1 LDFLS
6 DNQSSPGS
14 TTNKLSAELMREI
27 CLEEGA
33 DDSGCVEIE
42 RKALESDREGILRIY
57 PKTRSIIS
65 IIRVMNREN
74 VQSPPRY
81 IANTEFHLTSEKI
94 SEISRKILR
103 RLNKHGIRGVIP
115 PVGFPMDM
123 NRWPDKKIWDISHK
137 LVAVQAGLGHMGINR
152 NVIHPKYGNFILL
165 DSILIDAELD
175 RYNQPLDYNPCIGCQ
190 LCVSVC
196 PVGAIHPDGKLDFLA
211 CFTHNYREFNGG
223 FQDWVEGLV
232 SSKDVKE
239 YRSKFRDS
247 ETASMW
253 QSLSTGANYKSAYC
267 MAVCPAGEDVLH
279 TYIPNRKKYVEQIV
293 KPLREKDEPIY
304 VIQGTR
310 AESVVKRNPN
320 KEARYV
326 HTPYRPTSIS
336 GFLNALNIGI
346 NPEKI
351 KGITMTVHFEFVGKE
366 EVSATLV
373 ISDGK
378 LQIQEGIVG
387 NADLRVH
394 SDSQSWIQIVNGEMQ
409 PAAAMMSGKLKI
421 DGSHELLQRFQ
432 QFFST

>member
-1 LDFLS
+1 MS
-6 DNQSSPGS
+6 NNQSTLGS
-14 TTNKLSAELMREI
+14 TTNKLSAQLLQEI

-33 DDSGCVEIE
+33 DDAGCVEVD
-42 RKALESDREGILRIY
+42 RKALELDREGILRVY
-57 PKTRSIIS
+57 PKARSIIS

-81 IANTEFHLTSEKI
+81 IANAEFHQTSEKI
-94 SEISRKILR
+94 SEISRKIIR
-103 RLNKHGIRGVIP
+103 RLNKFGVRGVIP

-123 NRWPDKKIWDISHK
+123 NRYGDKKIWDISHK

-175 RYNQPLDYNPCIGCQ
+175 RYNQPLDYNPCIRCQ

-196 PVGAIHPDGKLDFLA
+196 PVGAIHPDGKFDFLA
-211 CFTHNYREFNGG
+211 CLTHNYREFLGG
-223 FQDWVEGLV
+223 FQDWVEGVV

-247 ETASMW
+247 ETVSMW

-267 MAVCPAGEDVLH
+267 MAVCPAGEDVLG
-279 TYIPNRKKYVEQIV
+279 TYLPNRKKYVEQLV

-310 AESVVKRNPN
+310 AEFVVKRNPK
-320 KEARYV
+320 KEPRYV
-326 HTPYRPTSIS
+326 HTQYRPTSIS
-336 GFLNALNIGI
+336 AFLNALNIGI

-351 KGITMTVHFEFVGKE
+351 RGITMTIHFEFVGKE
-366 EVSATLV
+366 EVSVTLV
-373 ISDGK
+373 ISGGK
-378 LQIQEGIVG
+378 VQIQEGIVG
-387 NADLRVH
+387 NADLKVH
-394 SDSQSWIQIVNGEMQ
+394 SDSQTWIQIVNGEIQ
-409 PAAAMMSGKLKI
+409 PAEGVMSGKLKI
-421 DGSHELLQRFQ
+421 DGSHELLQRFR

>member
-1 LDFLS
+1 LL
-6 DNQSSPGS
+6 Q
-14 TTNKLSAELMREI
+14 EI

-33 DDSGCVEIE
+33 DDAGCVEVD
-42 RKALESDREGILRIY
+42 RKALELDREGILRVY
-57 PKTRSIIS
+57 PKARSIIS

-81 IANTEFHLTSEKI
+81 IANAEFHQTSEKI
-94 SEISRKILR
+94 SEISRKIIR
-103 RLNKHGIRGVIP
+103 RLNKFGVRGVIP

-123 NRWPDKKIWDISHK
+123 NRYGDKKIWDISHK

-175 RYNQPLDYNPCIGCQ
+175 RYNQPLDYNPCIRCQ

-196 PVGAIHPDGKLDFLA
+196 PVGAIHPDGKFDFLA
-211 CFTHNYREFNGG
+211 CLTHNYREFLGG
-223 FQDWVEGLV
+223 FQDWVEGVV

-247 ETASMW
+247 ETVSMW

-267 MAVCPAGEDVLH
+267 MAVCPAGEDVLG
-279 TYIPNRKKYVEQIV
+279 TYLPNRKKYVEQLV

-310 AESVVKRNPN
+310 AEFVVKRNPK
-320 KEARYV
+320 KEPRYV
-326 HTPYRPTSIS
+326 HTQYRPTSIS
-336 GFLNALNIGI
+336 AFLNALNIGI

-351 KGITMTVHFEFVGKE
+351 RGITMTIHFEFVGEE
-366 EVSATLV
+366 EVSVTLV
-373 ISDGK
+373 ISGGK

-387 NADLRVH
+387 NADLKVH
-394 SDSQSWIQIVNGEMQ
+394 SDSQTWIQIVNGEIQ
-409 PAAAMMSGKLKI
+409 PAEGVMSGKLKI
-421 DGSHELLQRFQ
+421 DGSHELLQRFR

>member
-1 LDFLS
+1 LS
-6 DNQSSPGS
+6 NNQSTLGS
-14 TTNKLSAELMREI
+14 TTNKLSAQLLQEI

-33 DDSGCVEIE
+33 DDAGCVEVD
-42 RKALESDREGILRIY
+42 RKALELDREGILRVY
-57 PKTRSIIS
+57 PKARSIIS

-81 IANTEFHLTSEKI
+81 IANAEFHQTSEKI
-94 SEISRKILR
+94 SEISRKIIR
-103 RLNKHGIRGVIP
+103 RLNKFGVRGVIP

-123 NRWPDKKIWDISHK
+123 NRYGDKKIWDISHK

-175 RYNQPLDYNPCIGCQ
+175 RYNQPLDYNPCIRCQ

-196 PVGAIHPDGKLDFLA
+196 PVGAIHPDGKFDFLA
-211 CFTHNYREFNGG
+211 CLTHNYREFLGG
-223 FQDWVEGLV
+223 FQDWVEGVV

-247 ETASMW
+247 ETVSMW

-267 MAVCPAGEDVLH
+267 MAVCPAGEDVLG
-279 TYIPNRKKYVEQIV
+279 TYLPNRKKYVEQLV

-310 AESVVKRNPN
+310 AEFVVKRNPK
-320 KEARYV
+320 KEPRYV
-326 HTPYRPTSIS
+326 HTQYRPTSIS
-336 GFLNALNIGI
+336 AFLNALNIGI

-351 KGITMTVHFEFVGKE
+351 RGITMTIHFEFVGEE
-366 EVSATLV
+366 EVSVTLV
-373 ISDGK
+373 ISGGK
-378 LQIQEGIVG
+378 VQIQEGIVG
-387 NADLRVH
+387 NADLKVH
-394 SDSQSWIQIVNGEMQ
+394 SDSQTWIQIVNGEIQ
-409 PAAAMMSGKLKI
+409 PAEGVMSGKLKI
-421 DGSHELLQRFQ
+421 DGSHELLQRFR

>member
-1 LDFLS
+1 
-6 DNQSSPGS
+6 
-14 TTNKLSAELMREI
+14 M
-27 CLEEGA
+27 EEGA

-42 RKALESDREGILRIY
+42 RKALESDREGILRVY
-57 PKTRSIIS
+57 PRTRSIIS

-74 VQSPPRY
+74 LQSPPRY
-81 IANTEFHLTSEKI
+81 IANTEFHLTNEKI

-103 RLNKHGIRGVIP
+103 RLNEHGVRGVIP

-123 NRWPDKKIWDISHK
+123 NSWPNKKIWDVSHK
-137 LVAVQAGLGHMGINR
+137 LVAIQAGLGHMGINR
-152 NVIHPKYGNFILL
+152 NVIHPKYGNFIVL

-175 RYNQPLDYNPCIGCQ
+175 TYSQPLDYNPCIGCQ

-196 PVGAIHPDGKLDFLA
+196 PVGAIQPDGKLDFQA
-211 CFTHNYREFNGG
+211 CFTHNYREFHGG
-223 FQDWVEGLV
+223 FQDWVEGIV

-267 MAVCPAGEDVLH
+267 MAVCPAGEDVLG
-279 TYIPNRKKYVEQIV
+279 TYLPNRKKYVEQIV
-293 KPLREKDEPIY
+293 KPLRDKDEPIY
-304 VIQGTR
+304 VIQGSK

-336 GFLNALNIGI
+336 GLLNALNLGFK
-346 NPEKI
+346 PEKA
-351 KGITMTVHFEFVGKE
+351 KGISMTIHLEFVGKE
-366 EVSATLV
+366 EISFTLI
-373 ISDGK
+373 ISYGK
-378 LQIQEGIVG
+378 LRIQEGIVSSS
-387 NADLRVH
+387 DLKVH
-394 SDSQSWIQIVNGEMQ
+394 SDSETWIQIVNGDMQ

-421 DGSHELLQRFQ
+421 DGSIELLEQFQ
-432 QFFST
+432 QFFSK